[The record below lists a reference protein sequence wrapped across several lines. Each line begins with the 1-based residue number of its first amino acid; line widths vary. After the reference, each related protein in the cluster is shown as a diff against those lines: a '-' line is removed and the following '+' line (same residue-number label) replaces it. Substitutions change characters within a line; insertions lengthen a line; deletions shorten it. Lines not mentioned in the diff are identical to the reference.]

1 MVGGGGPG
9 FIYDSASSTA
19 PKKPP
24 MKTLPI
30 ILALVV
36 STSALAAAPAAPA
49 NPHAGM
55 DPHKTMLTQSGK
67 VLSIINVP
75 SYTYVEVSQGKKT
88 MWLAAMTS
96 SVKKGDM
103 VRFDDGMV
111 MTNFYSKSL
120 KRSFPSIAFVNS
132 LVVDNGKK

>member
-1 MVGGGGPG
+1 
-9 FIYDSASSTA
+9 
-19 PKKPP
+19 
-24 MKTLPI
+24 MKSLPI

-55 DPHKTMLTQSGK
+55 DPHKKILTQSGK

-75 SYTYVEVSQGKKT
+75 SYTYLEVSQGKKT

-103 VRFDDGMV
+103 V
-111 MTNFYSKSL
+111 
-120 KRSFPSIAFVNS
+120 
-132 LVVDNGKK
+132 